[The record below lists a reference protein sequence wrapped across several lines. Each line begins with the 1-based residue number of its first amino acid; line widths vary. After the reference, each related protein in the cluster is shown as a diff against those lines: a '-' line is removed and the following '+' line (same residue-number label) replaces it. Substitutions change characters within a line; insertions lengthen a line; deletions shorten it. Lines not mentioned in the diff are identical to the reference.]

1 MKPGIK
7 TILFFLLTVYII
19 PGVFLLILDRHLLW
33 YYLLATSST
42 TIPYFFWTAGKK
54 RSCKFFGIEFRF

>member
-42 TIPYFFWTAGKK
+42 TIPYFFWAAGKK
-54 RSCKFFGIEFRF
+54 RSCKFFGIEFKF